1 MADFEHVLEKAIHHE
16 QRLSAAEIE
25 CLLSRP
31 AGQELEHLF
40 TAARERRKEVFGDV
54 VFLYGFVYFSTYC
67 KNRCRFCLYRCSN
80 EMAPRYRKPLGAI
93 IDAIRTLEDSGVHLI
108 DLTMGRDTYY
118 LQQDG
123 NNLLELI
130 LKCHE
135 SVSLPIML
143 SPGVLPV
150 NILSQL
156 AGIGVDWYACY
167 QETFNQ
173 TLYSNLREGQD
184 FNSRFE
190 AKINAKKAGL
200 LLEEGLLL
208 GVGERYQDTSLAFKE
223 MERLGPS
230 QVRAMSFR
238 PQIGTPMVHVKA
250 NGSLRELQTIAT
262 FRLCFPDKLIPASLD
277 VDGLEG
283 VKNRL
288 NAGANVIT
296 SLIPANYELAGVS
309 SARSG
314 VETGQRSVGS
324 VAPVVESAGLKIA
337 APGTYRTWLN
347 EEKRRVGRQD
357 RVDSK
362 SMKPGWTP
370 EPSASF

>member
-1 MADFEHVLEKAIHHE
+1 MADFDHVLEKAIHNKE
-16 QRLSAAEIE
+16 RLSPADIE
-25 CLLSRP
+25 CLLSGP
-31 AGQELEHLF
+31 AGQELEPLF
-40 TAARERRKEVFGDV
+40 AAARERRKEVFGDV

-118 LQQDG
+118 LQQNG

-143 SPGVLPV
+143 SPGVLDD

-184 FNSRFE
+184 YNARFE
-190 AKINAKKAGL
+190 AKLNAKRFGL
-200 LLEEGLLL
+200 LIEEGLLL
-208 GVGERYQDTSLAFKE
+208 GVGERYQDTSLAFNE
-223 MERLGPS
+223 MASLNPS

-238 PQIGTPMVHVKA
+238 PQIGTPMAHIKA
-250 NGSLRELQTIAT
+250 NGSLGELKTIAAL
-262 FRLCFPDKLIPASLD
+262 RLCFPDKLIPASLD

-296 SLIPANYELAGVS
+296 SLIPASYQLAGVS

-314 VETGQRSVGS
+314 IETRQRDVCS
-324 VAPVVESAGLKIA
+324 VAPVIESAGLKIA
-337 APGTYRTWLN
+337 APGTYLAWLK

-362 SMKPGWTP
+362 SMKPG
-370 EPSASF
+370 